1 MAAAGATE
9 AAVTAEAATGE
20 ESSKEATTG
29 TTISTTT
36 DNAGLVPSTQVGQPH
51 FSHSWVIQ
59 VSATL
64 QNPTLE
70 QKHG

>member
-1 MAAAGATE
+1 MAAAEATE
-9 AAVTAEAATGE
+9 AAVTAEAAIEE

-29 TTISTTT
+29 TTTSTTT
-36 DNAGLVPSTQVGQPH
+36 DNAGLVPSTRVGQPH
-51 FSHSWVIQ
+51 FSHSWVIP